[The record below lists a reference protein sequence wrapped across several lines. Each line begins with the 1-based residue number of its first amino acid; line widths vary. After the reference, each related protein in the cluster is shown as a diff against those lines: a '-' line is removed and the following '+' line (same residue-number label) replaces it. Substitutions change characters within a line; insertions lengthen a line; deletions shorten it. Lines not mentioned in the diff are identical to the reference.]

1 MDTVIYGD
9 VLVAVNFIINLMIL
23 GLTARLTGIP
33 VKPLR
38 RYLGALAG
46 ALASF
51 VIFLPVQ
58 GFWVD
63 ILIRVGVTAVV
74 IAITYFGHSAKDML
88 RLSVV
93 FFGVGFLFAGFTV
106 GIWFL
111 IPQELFA
118 YAHGIL
124 YLDISPLIL
133 VGCIGAAYLFVTA
146 FDRIFDSGGSRE
158 GVWRAVITRGSQ
170 KTELLLFMDTGNH
183 LTEPFSGLPVM
194 VTSFDVASPLLTA
207 HERSYIM
214 GRPYDMPVGL
224 RPVFYS
230 GVGDQGLLYAIRPD
244 KVTLCKDGKEVCCE
258 GYLAVSTQT
267 LSCQGC
273 SGIFNPRLLGIGIG
287 SR

>member
-1 MDTVIYGD
+1 METVIYGD
-9 VLVAVNFIINLMIL
+9 VLVAINFIINLMIL
-23 GLTARLTGIP
+23 GLTGKLTGIP
-33 VKPLR
+33 VKPFR

-63 ILIRVGVTAVV
+63 IFIRVGVTALV
-74 IAITYFGHSAKDML
+74 IGITYFGHSPRDML

-111 IPQELFA
+111 LPQELFS

-124 YLDISPLIL
+124 YLDIAPLLL
-133 VGCIGAAYLFVTA
+133 VVCIGAAYLFVTV

-158 GVWRAVITRGSQ
+158 GVWHAVIARGD
-170 KTELLLFMDTGNH
+170 KKIELLLFMDTGNH

-194 VTSFDVASPLLTA
+194 ISSFEAATLLLTGS
-207 HERSYIM
+207 ERGYIM
-214 GRPYDMPVGL
+214 GRPYDMPAGL

-230 GVGDQGLLYAIRPD
+230 GVGTQGLLYAIRPD
-244 KVTLCKDGKEVCCE
+244 SITLCKNGKAICCE
-258 GYLAVSTQT
+258 GYLALSQQE
-267 LSCQGC
+267 LSCHGC
-273 SGIFNPRLLGIGIG
+273 SGIFNPRLLGISLG